1 MKKLFVVFI
10 ATLCAVA
17 LQAQAGELKNIS
29 IQDAL
34 TSDDAKLNLPDD
46 IKFYFGDTV
55 PEGVVTSTIS
65 QYSFNREI
73 NASLKS
79 QIKACNSALVVALKD
94 LREAAKKE
102 GANAV
107 INIKSNT
114 KGKVLSSKEIYAC
127 DSGMLKSGVSITGD
141 LVVIE
146 Q

>member
-1 MKKLFVVFI
+1 MKKLAIVLI
-10 ATLCAVA
+10 STLCAIT

-34 TSDDAKLNLPDD
+34 SSDDAKLNLPDD
-46 IKFYFGDTV
+46 IKFYFGDAV
-55 PEGVVTSTIS
+55 PAGVVTSTIS

-73 NASLKS
+73 NSSLKS

-114 KGKVLSSKEIYAC
+114 KGKVLSSQEIYAC

-141 LVVIE
+141 LVIIE
-146 Q
+146 

>member
-1 MKKLFVVFI
+1 MKKLAVVLI
-10 ATLCAVA
+10 STLCAFA
-17 LQAQAGELKNIS
+17 FHAQAGELKNIS

-34 TSDDAKLNLPDD
+34 TSDDAKLGLPDD
-46 IKFYFGDTV
+46 IKFYFGDAK
-55 PEGVVTSTIS
+55 PEGTVTKAIS

-114 KGKVLSSKEIYAC
+114 KGKALSSQEIFAC
-127 DSGMLKSGVSITGD
+127 DSGMLKSGVSISGD

-146 Q
+146 